1 MRRMMPEHRSPG
13 HPPRPGYTPAHGVR
27 RRKQRRRPRVHGP
40 PGALCDRRSR
50 GRPQGD
56 RPPRPRHPRA
66 SKNGV
71 GKTSLLEC
79 CAIAHIAK
87 RATTATIVGDELKA
101 GIRSGATS
109 FTVVS
114 LYDPGGTSSLAVL
127 ERDKEEFLPT
137 GDQYRWSLSSDE
149 TDSLFGRSLNPL
161 IRAKAR
167 YHGHDAG
174 QIRLARKFLR
184 ARGGVP
190 PGATQ
195 RRIVDFCRG
204 RIDKLR
210 TVGENRLRRPQRVT
224 VKVRKNPRP
233 DEVRQSAA
241 IAVSPQERG
250 RASRVHPRGVQPPTR
265 GVATRERVRRP

>member
-101 GIRSGATS
+101 GIRSEATS

-149 TDSLFGRSLNPL
+149 TDSLFGRSLDPL
-161 IRAKAR
+161 IRKDLLWF
-167 YHGHDAG
+167 HGH
-174 QIRLARKFLR
+174 RKV
-184 ARGGVP
+184 AEGP
-190 PGATQ
+190 MHP
-195 RRIVDFCRG
+195 
-204 RIDKLR
+204 
-210 TVGENRLRRPQRVT
+210 
-224 VKVRKNPRP
+224 
-233 DEVRQSAA
+233 RQSAA
-241 IAVSPQERG
+241 ITVSRQERG